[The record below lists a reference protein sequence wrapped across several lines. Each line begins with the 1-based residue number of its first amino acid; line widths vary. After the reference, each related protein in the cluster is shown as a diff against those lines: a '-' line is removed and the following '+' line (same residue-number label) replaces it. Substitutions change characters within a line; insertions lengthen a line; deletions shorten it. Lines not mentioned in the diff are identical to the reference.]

1 MKVAKS
7 IAIAFNEEGD
17 KLYYWARVLNA
28 FLFSW
33 QLKDVGNN
41 PDPVSA
47 AQYQCVRSPLKLRD
61 ALGGILRN

>member
-1 MKVAKS
+1 
-7 IAIAFNEEGD
+7 
-17 KLYYWARVLNA
+17 LYYWARVLNA

-47 AQYQCVRSPLKLRD
+47 AQYQCVRSPLKLRN
-61 ALGGILRN
+61 ASEGSLRN